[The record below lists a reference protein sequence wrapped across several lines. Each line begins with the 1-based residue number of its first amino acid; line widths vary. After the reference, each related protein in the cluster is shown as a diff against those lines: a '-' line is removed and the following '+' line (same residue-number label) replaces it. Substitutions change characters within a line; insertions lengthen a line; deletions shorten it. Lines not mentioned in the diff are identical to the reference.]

1 MPEEKFSL
9 KDHLFNRDKVQKI
22 AVEIAVVYP
31 EFKTDSFVNEVVV
44 AFPKL
49 ELKQRIEHIADCF
62 SRYLPANF
70 ETAVRVLLN
79 SLPEP
84 CNPDLNDNDFGDFI
98 YAPHSHFVAVNGC
111 DKANIDLALR
121 ALEQMTTRFSAEFS
135 IRFFINTFPHQ
146 TLQKIQKWCNHTHY
160 HVRRLAVEGSRPKL
174 PWSEK
179 VKLKSGDTLPFLKA
193 LHADSTRYVTRSVA
207 NHLNDIS
214 KTDPDTVLDTLREF
228 KALGLQNPDELDFI
242 IKHSTRTLVKQ
253 GHSGALAMLGYPPK
267 PQIEVSRVQFPAKVH
282 FNEALHVAF
291 SVFARSDAKLM
302 VDYIIMFQN
311 KRGAL
316 TREKVFKLKRFTLSA
331 GETAQLVKKH
341 PMPKQLST
349 RTLYPG
355 KYQFKLQI
363 NGSIVFER
371 YFDVCE

>member
-22 AVEIAVVYP
+22 AVEIAAVYP

-111 DKANIDLALR
+111 DKANIGLALK
-121 ALEQMTTRFSAEFS
+121 ALEQITTRFSAEFS
-135 IRFFINTFPHQ
+135 IRYFINAFPDQ
-146 TLQKIQKWCNHTHY
+146 TLQKIQKWSNHPHY

-174 PWSEK
+174 PWSQK
-179 VKLKSGDTLPFLKA
+179 VNLKPEDTLPVLSA
-193 LHADSTRYVTRSVA
+193 LYSDPTRYVTRSVA

-214 KTDPDTVLDTLREF
+214 KTRPDLVLDTLREF
-228 KALGLQNPDELDFI
+228 KNEGAQNESELDFI
-242 IKHSTRTLVKQ
+242 VKHSLRTLVKN
-253 GHSGALAMLGYPPK
+253 GHPGALEMLGYRVN
-267 PQIEVSRVQFPAKVH
+267 PQLKVAATEFP
-282 FNEALHVAF
+282 EAVKLNSKLEF
-291 SVFARSDAKLM
+291 VFELECERKEKLIA
-302 VDYIIMFQN
+302 DYIINFQN
-311 KRGAL
+311 KRGEL
-316 TREKVFKLKRFTLSA
+316 SREKVFKLKNFELPENQQFCLS
-331 GETAQLVKKH
+331 KKH

-355 KYQFKLQI
+355 THKFKLQI
-363 NGSIVFER
+363 NGNIVFER
-371 YFDVCE
+371 EFEVVE